1 MAQRL
6 LSTLAVPLCLIVL
19 AGLPIAEAHPGG
31 SAISLGSNPIRS
43 ATGEIDLDV
52 TTYATGVISAPS
64 DQDLVLT
71 DIILG
76 MALENNGAKITGTIV
91 LEDGSGTRLAGYAV
105 RSGSV
110 DQTYSVGVSQQYAG
124 PTGIVVPAG
133 SSVTIRWQR
142 LDGDMEL
149 YFNVMYTLSGYLVQP

>member
-6 LSTLAVPLCLIVL
+6 LSALTVALCLFAL
-19 AGLPIAEAHPGG
+19 GAASTAEAHPGG

-43 ATGEIDLDV
+43 ASGEVDLDV
-52 TTYATGVISAPS
+52 TTYAANVISAPS
-64 DQDLVLT
+64 GQDLVLT

-76 MALENNGAKITGTIV
+76 MAQENAGAKITGTIV

-105 RSGSV
+105 RAASV
-110 DQTYSVGVSQQYAG
+110 DQNFIVGVSQQYAG

-142 LDGDMEL
+142 LDGDL
-149 YFNVMYTLSGYLVQP
+149 DGYFNVMYTLSGYLVQP